1 MLQGFLHGYIEQIIL
16 FLETHLQIILKIAI
30 QKVRQVIQ
38 ENLMSKAD
46 GLGGEVATAPG
57 FNP

>member
-1 MLQGFLHGYIEQIIL
+1 MLQGFLHGYIEKIIL
-16 FLETHLQIILKIAI
+16 FLETHLQIILKIVI
-30 QKVRQVIQ
+30 QKVRQTIQ
-38 ENLMSKAD
+38 VYLMLKAD